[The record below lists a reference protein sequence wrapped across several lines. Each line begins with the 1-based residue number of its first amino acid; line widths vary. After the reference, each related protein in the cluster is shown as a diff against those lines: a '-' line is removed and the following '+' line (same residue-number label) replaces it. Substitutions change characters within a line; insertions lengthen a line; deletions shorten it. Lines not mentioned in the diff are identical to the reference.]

1 MDTKGGVIV
10 IKEEQLG
17 YEKEHLKETKR
28 WLEEA
33 AYTQGNEE
41 QKLLD
46 KIGRLK
52 KASKGKYNEELE
64 TEEKIYN
71 IVHKNLER
79 YRESIEQ
86 PYFARID
93 FREYRKKEETF
104 YIGKFGLG
112 DMTKGEE
119 LVIDWRAPIA
129 DLYYSGTQGDAYYRA
144 PIGVIQGNL
153 SLKRKFLFNKGD
165 IKDIFDEG
173 INEIILKNSIDDSG
187 ENALIDEFLKINL
200 EQSTGRKLKEVVA
213 TIQKEQNEIIRAEKN
228 TPIIVQG
235 SAGSG
240 KTTVALH
247 RLAYLLYR
255 YKEKLDGQDILVIAP
270 NKLFLDYISEVLP
283 TLGVGEVKQ
292 KTFEEFAID
301 YLKLKGKLYSKDK
314 KLQNVLENEDSEEV
328 KFITNSSKVKG
339 SMVFKSIMDRFLLV
353 LERESS
359 NMENITIH
367 GFTIF
372 EKTEIKRLYVQ
383 DMKHMPINKRKDEI
397 KRYFSLKL
405 NEKLMKVIDKID
417 FQYEYQISRIKKQM
431 DDSPERRQK
440 LIEIYDERD
449 SFKNKIRTEGK
460 SEFDAYFDN
469 WKGIDTKNLY
479 KRLFKEEELF
489 DELTAGVIPKK
500 LWNYIVEMLENDDE
514 QGVIDSDDIA
524 PLLYLKLMVEG
535 VPDDK
540 KYKHIVIDEAQDYSP
555 LQMCVASMLALGN
568 SMTIVGD
575 LGQGIYYYKGID
587 QWEKLIDDVFRGECT
602 YIPLTQ
608 SYRSTIEIIE
618 FANQVLKKQKNNLKP
633 ATPVLRHGEEPKV
646 IKYENNND
654 FATETDA
661 IVNKVINGGK
671 NSVAI
676 IGRTFDE
683 CKKIRDIMKK
693 NSIYDWT
700 LIKEADKNIKLDKI
714 IIPSY
719 LTKGLEFDCSIVFNC
734 NDQIYRDNELDKKL
748 LYVVLTRALHYQY
761 VFYNDNISSLL
772 MNE

>member
-1 MDTKGGVIV
+1 M
-10 IKEEQLG
+10 IKEEELN
-17 YEKEHLKETKR
+17 YEKGHLRETKQ
-28 WLEEA
+28 WLEDA
-33 AYTQGNEE
+33 ASEQGEEE
-41 QKLLD
+41 QKLLE
-46 KIGRLK
+46 KIGKLK

-71 IVHKNLER
+71 IVHKNVEK
-79 YRESIEQ
+79 YKESIEQ

-93 FREYRKKEETF
+93 FREYRKKEEVF

-144 PIGVIQGNL
+144 PAGVIQGNL
-153 SLKRKFLFNKGD
+153 SLKRKFLFEDGD

-173 INEIILKNSIDDSG
+173 INEIILKNTMGDSG
-187 ENALIDEFLKINL
+187 DNALIDEFLKINL

-213 TIQKEQNEIIRAEKN
+213 TIQKEQNDIIRAEKN
-228 TPIIVQG
+228 APIIVQG

-255 YKEKLDGQDILVIAP
+255 YKDKLSGQDILVIAP

-283 TLGVGEVKQ
+283 TLGVGEVLQ
-292 KTFEEFAID
+292 KTFEDFAQD
-301 YLKLKGKLYSKDK
+301 FLKLKGKIYSKDK
-314 KLQNVLENEDSEEV
+314 KLQQVLESEDTEEV
-328 KFITNSSKVKG
+328 KYITNSSKVKG
-339 SMVFKSIMDRFLLV
+339 SMVFKSILDRFLLI
-353 LERESS
+353 LERESAD
-359 NMENITIH
+359 IKDIKIQ
-367 GFTIF
+367 GFTVF
-372 EKTEIKRLYVQ
+372 EEKEIKRLYVK
-383 DMKHMPINKRKDEI
+383 DMKHMPINRRKDEI
-397 KRYFSLKL
+397 KRYFLLKL
-405 NEKLMKVIDKID
+405 NEKLMKVIEKID

-431 DDSPERRQK
+431 DDCQERREK

-449 SFKNKIRTEGK
+449 KFKNKIRTEGR
-460 SEFDAYFDN
+460 SEFDTYFDN
-469 WKGIDTKNLY
+469 WKGIDTKDLY
-479 KRLFKEEELF
+479 RRLFTEEGLF
-489 DELTAGVIPKK
+489 DELTDGVVPKK
-500 LWNYIVEMLENDDE
+500 LWDYISAKLQKDDE
-514 QGVIDSDDIA
+514 EGIIDSDDIA
-524 PLLYLKLMVEG
+524 AMLYLKLMVEG
-535 VPDDK
+535 VPEDK

-575 LGQGIYYYKGID
+575 IGQGIYYYKGID
-587 QWEKLIDDVFRGECT
+587 QWEKLIEDVFHGECS

-608 SYRSTIEIIE
+608 SYRSTIEIIN
-618 FANQVLKKQKNNLKP
+618 FANKVLKKQKNNLKP
-633 ATPVLRHGEEPKV
+633 ATPVLRHGEEPK
-646 IKYENNND
+646 IIQYEDNKE
-654 FATETDA
+654 FAEQADA
-661 IVNKVINGGK
+661 IVEKVLDNGK

-676 IGRTFDE
+676 IGRTFEE

-693 NSIYDWT
+693 NSKNQWT

-734 NDQIYRDNELDKKL
+734 NDEVYGDSELNKKL

-761 VFYNDNISSLL
+761 VFYNGNVSNLL
-772 MNE
+772 E